1 MSYFTGEPNRRLV
14 VRPVGQIFVQTA
26 GKCQWSLRCYL
37 PLVCPLEAPTLA
49 LGILFFCSSLS
60 TGRWRCDSTCSRA
73 RDCYRGLGTGAGR
86 SRRVFLGLLGV
97 RGWSGVVSPGGTAGE
112 GKGLPWSVDPPVR
125 PWACP
130 SWGRSWGVAAA
141 RWAAE
146 HSPRRRDRRAAAK
159 KSAAVAGQL
168 AEAEQRWRA
177 YVGPEAARLEA
188 AIEEGRRAVEEL
200 VASYERQMAQSR
212 PLLERRQMLLRSS
225 EQLAVGLGR
234 YRDHVDGGDSRTAR
248 PVPPTSSGRSK
259 CRPLV
264 ISRQST
270 ALGPNL

>member
-1 MSYFTGEPNRRLV
+1 M
-14 VRPVGQIFVQTA
+14 
-26 GKCQWSLRCYL
+26 
-37 PLVCPLEAPTLA
+37 
-49 LGILFFCSSLS
+49 
-60 TGRWRCDSTCSRA
+60 
-73 RDCYRGLGTGAGR
+73 
-86 SRRVFLGLLGV
+86 
-97 RGWSGVVSPGGTAGE
+97 
-112 GKGLPWSVDPPVR
+112 
-125 PWACP
+125 
-130 SWGRSWGVAAA
+130 
-141 RWAAE
+141 
-146 HSPRRRDRRAAAK
+146 
-159 KSAAVAGQL
+159 AGQL

-234 YRDHVDGGDSRTAR
+234 YRDRVDGGDSRTAR

-270 ALGPNL
+270 APLVQICDPLKRTRRQGHYVGPMPAFGPEPLPPVTPILRAAPAGATV